1 MVAPGDDLAAT
12 EKQAVGERLRAA
24 RGALSLTQKGLCDV
38 AGMRLPSLR
47 DYELGNRIPGGEAV
61 ACLSRAG
68 INANWLLTGEGP
80 MLLADFKVRAEAPA
94 GTLDGYTAIPFFEDV
109 RAAAGGGGIVG
120 NEMSTSLLFNEE
132 WVRTELDAKL
142 PDLRLIR
149 VSGES
154 MEPLLRAGD
163 MILVDCSVHRPNC
176 EGIYVLRLDGMLLVK
191 RVQALPGG
199 VIQVSSDNPAYKP
212 FTLKIAEMEGTDFAI
227 IGRVVWFGRK
237 T

>member
-1 MVAPGDDLAAT
+1 MKASGGHELSD
-12 EKQAVGERLRAA
+12 RLREYRLSIGLNQEKAA
-24 RGALSLTQKGLCDV
+24 SLFDIPFSTYKRYESGTNMPNSEAI
-38 AGMRLPSLR
+38 AGMM
-47 DYELGNRIPGGEAV
+47 
-61 ACLSRAG
+61 RAG
-68 INANWLLTGEGP
+68 LSANWLLTGEGQ
-80 MLLADFKVRAEAPA
+80 MLLADFKVPAEAPA

-199 VIQVSSDNPAYKP
+199 VIQVSSDNPAYRP

>member
-1 MVAPGDDLAAT
+1 MKIA
-12 EKQAVGERLRAA
+12 ERLRVVRAHLGLKQDEFAA
-24 RGALSLTQKGLCDV
+24 QSCVSIRAYQTYEGGRSLPGAEAIEGFT
-38 AGMRLPSLR
+38 RL
-47 DYELGNRIPGGEAV
+47 
-61 ACLSRAG
+61 G

-80 MLLADFKVRAEAPA
+80 MLLADLKAPAEAPA
-94 GTLDGYTAIPFFEDV
+94 EVLEGYASIPFFEDV

-120 NEMSTSLLFNEE
+120 NEASTSLLFNEE
-132 WVRTELDAKL
+132 WVRTELDARL
-142 PDLRLIR
+142 SDLRLVR

-163 MILVDCSVHRPNC
+163 MILVDCSVTRPKF

-191 RVQALPGG
+191 RVQGLPGG
-199 VIQVSSDNPAYKP
+199 VIQVSSDNPAYRP
-212 FTLKIAEMEGTDFAI
+212 FTLKFAEMEGTDFAI